1 MSKIGKLVL
10 GRRSL
15 LLSLLALLIQ
25 SRAIAVDLLPPGFRP
40 LPPGVHALVGGK
52 VIVKP
57 GETIENGTVVI
68 RDGLIEAVGKD
79 VAPPADARIW
89 DMKGLTIYAGFIES
103 YFPMGGTNPPV
114 STSSTEPID
123 GRGLTS

>member
-1 MSKIGKLVL
+1 MSKIGKRVP
-10 GRRSL
+10 GHSL

-57 GETIENGTVVI
+57 GETLENGTVVI

-89 DMKGLTIYAGFIES
+89 DMKGLSIYAGFIES
-103 YFPMGGTNPPV
+103 YLILGGTNP
-114 STSSTEPID
+114 
-123 GRGLTS
+123 